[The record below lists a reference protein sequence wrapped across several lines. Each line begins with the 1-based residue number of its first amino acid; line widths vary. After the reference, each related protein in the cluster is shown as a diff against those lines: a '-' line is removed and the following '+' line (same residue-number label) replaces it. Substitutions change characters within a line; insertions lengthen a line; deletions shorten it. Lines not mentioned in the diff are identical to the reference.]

1 MDVIMKN
8 VFTPRDEKGFTLL
21 EMLLVL
27 SLILLLLSLFPLIM
41 NVNLSASKVIPGQEQ
56 DVTMF
61 FNHLSKDIREATEVV
76 GGRNQLLIEKGRNE
90 SLFIE
95 LMPSQQIRRQR
106 NGLGHVLL
114 LERVQSFTCNTTRRL
129 VRCEVELTN
138 GVKKQRTMAML
149 YPDNRREE
157 EGD

>member
-1 MDVIMKN
+1 MIMKN
-8 VFTPRDEKGFTLL
+8 VFTPHDEKGFTLL

-27 SLILLLLSLFPLIM
+27 SLILLLLSLFPLMM
-41 NVNLSASKVIPGQEQ
+41 NVNLSASKVFPGQDQE
-56 DVTMF
+56 VTMF

-76 GGRNQLLIEKGRNE
+76 GGRNQLLIEKGGNE

-95 LMPSQQIRRQR
+95 LMPSQQIRRLR

-114 LERVQSFTCNTTRRL
+114 LERVRSFSCRTTGRL
-129 VRCEVELTN
+129 VHCEVELTA

-149 YPDNRREE
+149 YPYERREA